1 MPLSWTTYFKP
12 NGDDGGC
19 RDNETLGWCCGL
31 AGSSEYSNS
40 LSRVTTCRLTQTVA
54 AIRCLPVG

>member
-31 AGSSEYSNS
+31 AGSSESA
-40 LSRVTTCRLTQTVA
+40 TVCHDA
-54 AIRCLPVG
+54 VV